1 MKSQSDTS
9 FAAYVGVD
17 WADSKHD
24 FCLQAADSERREPGV
39 VAHTPEAIVDW
50 ASALRRRFSGPI
62 AVCLEIAKGPLI
74 NALQRYDFFVIFPIN
89 PAMLAKY
96 REAFTPSG
104 AKDDPT
110 DAALALELV
119 LHHRDKLKVL
129 KPQSSAMRTL
139 ATLVEARRALVG
151 DKTRITN
158 RLAVTL
164 KQYFPQALAWFDHR
178 DTLLFCD
185 FLCRWPT
192 LKHVK
197 RARKGTLQ
205 TFFREH
211 NVRFANV
218 TERRLH
224 SIRHATALTEDGAVI
239 QPCQLL
245 VQALVEQLRAT
256 LHAIDRF
263 DEEIAAVA
271 ETLPDYKL
279 FAALPGAGSVL
290 APRLL
295 VAFGEQRERYGSAAE
310 VQQYSGIAPVVERSG
325 NKCWTH
331 WRLAC
336 PTFLRQTFIEW
347 AGATIPRSYWAAA
360 YYRQQLAKGC
370 SHRVA
375 VRALAFKWIRIL
387 YRCWQNRIPYD
398 EATYLNALRQRG
410 SPLLKTA

>member
-9 FAAYVGVD
+9 YAAYVGVD

-39 VAHTPEAIVDW
+39 LAHTPEAIVDW

-129 KPQSSAMRTL
+129 RPQSSAMRTL

-158 RLAVTL
+158 RLSVTL

-197 RARKGTLQ
+197 RARQGTLQ

-211 NVRFANV
+211 NVRFSNV

-295 VAFGEQRERYGSAAE
+295 VAFGEERERYGSAAE

-360 YYRQQLAKGC
+360 YYRQQLAK
-370 SHRVA
+370 A
-375 VRALAFKWIRIL
+375 VLTEWPSEPWPSNGSGSFIAAGRTAFLTTKR
-387 YRCWQNRIPYD
+387 P
-398 EATYLNALRQRG
+398 T
-410 SPLLKTA
+410 